1 MDASL
6 PVSPTWT
13 SHRGSLS
20 VTPNNEVGVGGPLM
34 SPAQQNALSRN
45 FFFLWGPERLMTTQ
59 IQSVAVNNEA
69 L

>member
-20 VTPNNEVGVGGPLM
+20 VIRNKEIGVGGPLT
-34 SPAQQNALSRN
+34 SAARKRQNALSLI
-45 FFFLWGPERLMTTQ
+45 FFPVGARVLDDNTDSICGCKQ
-59 IQSVAVNNEA
+59 
-69 L
+69 